1 MEMGTEMVEG
11 DGGSHI
17 MRAPWGEEITTHNWP
32 KGQFWP
38 QGGNPWR
45 NIFWKP
51 PPVKLSRRGRGGAVG
66 DDTRRGRGKPLHPKG

>member
-38 QGGNPWR
+38 QGGETPGEIFSGNPR
-45 NIFWKP
+45 
-51 PPVKLSRRGRGGAVG
+51 LSN
-66 DDTRRGRGKPLHPKG
+66 